1 MLGLCTGV
9 CCQQAAKYV
18 IRLNACFTHGGP
30 HHVRTFTTRLMPS
43 STLFAVKPTS
53 SSSDSPAAAL
63 GRVHARRLRE
73 VYRSAG
79 WPCQD
84 VPEIELLA
92 AGMLQRVCGPAG
104 HETLRVTDTG
114 IAWLAK
120 TAAQNRAAMSKHEAL
135 VAQVACEM
143 VRAGR
148 IAWRGLGL
156 RARLSSLDDGSAI
169 APLYTPLH
177 AGNGGGGMDDCDA
190 FGKGEA
196 QPAPARW
203 CIARPDVFS
212 IRNTTVEA
220 YADPIIHEIKV
231 HRSDL
236 LGDLRRPDKRAAYLD
251 LGGQCWYVLGAD
263 ARGRPIGDASEIA
276 AQCGVM
282 VVEGC
287 RLVVARA
294 APQQARKPLPFALWL
309 ALAKATPVTGLN
321 ENDQALLGLGC

>member
-1 MLGLCTGV
+1 MLG
-9 CCQQAAKYV
+9 
-18 IRLNACFTHGGP
+18 RL
-30 HHVRTFTTRLMPS
+30 
-43 STLFAVKPTS
+43 
-53 SSSDSPAAAL
+53 
-63 GRVHARRLRE
+63 HARRLRE

-92 AGMLQRVCGPAG
+92 AGMLQRVCSPAG
-104 HETLRVTDTG
+104 HETLRVTDMG
-114 IAWLAK
+114 IAWLA
-120 TAAQNRAAMSKHEAL
+120 RAAGHNRSVMSKHEAL
-135 VAQVACEM
+135 VEHVALAM

-156 RARLSSLDDGSAI
+156 RARLLPLDDGA
-169 APLYTPLH
+169 AAAPLH
-177 AGNGGGGMDDCDA
+177 AVLHEGNEGNEGVV
-190 FGKGEA
+190 
-196 QPAPARW
+196 QTSPARW

-220 YADPIIHEIKV
+220 YADPIVHEIKV

-263 ARGRPIGDASEIA
+263 AKGRPIGDASEIA
-276 AQCGVM
+276 AECGVM
-282 VVEGC
+282 VMQEG

-321 ENDQALLGLGC
+321 EDDQALLGLDC

>member
-1 MLGLCTGV
+1 MFDGWLEYWHLKQTRGKIASSCVDARFDLDG
-9 CCQQAAKYV
+9 A
-18 IRLNACFTHGGP
+18 HDD
-30 HHVRTFTTRLMPS
+30 RTFFTNRLMAS
-43 STLFAVKPTS
+43 STLFAVETTS
-53 SSSDSPAAAL
+53 SDCPAAAL
-63 GRVHARRLRE
+63 GRLHARRLRE

-92 AGMLQRVCGPAG
+92 AGMLQRVCTPAG
-104 HETLRVTDTG
+104 HETLRVTDIG
-114 IAWLAK
+114 IAWLARA
-120 TAAQNRAAMSKHEAL
+120 TAQNRSAMSEHEAL
-135 VAQVACEM
+135 VEHVARDM

-156 RARLSSLDDGSAI
+156 RARLSALDDG
-169 APLYTPLH
+169 
-177 AGNGGGGMDDCDA
+177 GEGDNGVT
-190 FGKGEA
+190 
-196 QPAPARW
+196 QTAPARW

-220 YADPIIHEIKV
+220 YADPIVHEIKV

-263 ARGRPIGDASEIA
+263 AKGRPIGDASEIA
-276 AQCGVM
+276 AECGVM
-282 VVEGC
+282 VVEGR

-321 ENDQALLGLGC
+321 EDDQALLCLE

>member
-1 MLGLCTGV
+1 M
-9 CCQQAAKYV
+9 A
-18 IRLNACFTHGGP
+18 
-30 HHVRTFTTRLMPS
+30 S
-43 STLFAVKPTS
+43 STLFAIEPT
-53 SSSDSPAAAL
+53 SSDSPAAAL
-63 GRVHARRLRE
+63 GRIHARRLRE

-84 VPEIELLA
+84 VLEIELLA
-92 AGMLQRVCGPAG
+92 AGMLQRVCDPAG
-104 HETLRVTDTG
+104 HETLRVTDIG
-114 IAWLAK
+114 IDWLAR
-120 TAAQNRAAMSKHEAL
+120 TVAQNRSAMSKHEAL
-135 VAQVACEM
+135 VTHVASEM

-156 RARLSSLDDGSAI
+156 RARLSPFDEHI
-169 APLYTPLH
+169 AGVPLH
-177 AGNGGGGMDDCDA
+177 SVLLDCDEGA
-190 FGKGEA
+190 A
-196 QPAPARW
+196 QTMQTPKSPARW

-220 YADPIIHEIKV
+220 YADPIVHEIKV

-276 AQCGVM
+276 AECGVM
-282 VVEGC
+282 VVEAG

-294 APQQARKPLPFALWL
+294 APHQARKTLPFALWL
-309 ALAKATPVTGLN
+309 ALAKATPVTGFN
-321 ENDQALLGLGC
+321 EDDQALLGLDS